1 MGREERGVWGENK
14 YEVVRMRDMYDL
26 SRTLALKL
34 PYLPSLT
41 SPLQQL
47 LICFNQ
53 FIMGRTQCTV
63 YNTGLVIPA
72 CLCW

>member
-1 MGREERGVWGENK
+1 
-14 YEVVRMRDMYDL
+14 MYDL

-53 FIMGRTQCTV
+53 FIMGRTHYAGSVRFTIR
-63 YNTGLVIPA
+63 G
-72 CLCW
+72 

>member
-1 MGREERGVWGENK
+1 MGREERGVWGEQ
-14 YEVVRMRDMYDL
+14 VVRMRDMYDL

-53 FIMGRTQCTV
+53 FIMGRTH
-63 YNTGLVIPA
+63 
-72 CLCW
+72 